1 MQRVDRATKNFIS
14 DVMLDDFLDF
24 VVWGHEH
31 ECLVAEQQSLNGHF
45 YITQP
50 GSSIATSLSLGEA
63 KDKHVALL
71 RIDENNRHQCSGI
84 PLKTVRPFIIDSIDL
99 TQTAINPVDTKQ
111 VVATLEKKVN
121 EMITEAS
128 AKRTPQNANLLPLIR
143 LRVDY
148 SGGFEGISPQ
158 RFGQAFVGK
167 VANPSEILLLTRSRV
182 VRSTTL
188 SHCRTT
194 HS

>member
-1 MQRVDRATKNFIS
+1 
-14 DVMLDDFLDF
+14 MLDDFLDF

-31 ECLVAEQQSLNGHF
+31 ECLVSEQQSPNGF

-71 RIDENNRHQCSGI
+71 KIDENNRHQCTGI

-121 EMITEAS
+121 EMIAEAA

-158 RFGQAFVGK
+158 RFGQAFAEK

-182 VRSTTL
+182 VRSTLL
-188 SHCRTT
+188 SLTRRTT